1 MEAIKV
7 TLLVP
12 PKNDAF
18 EKVVF
23 RVLSTRPRTARGFAE
38 HGCTESLLLADSV
51 EKIDHRF
58 HGRKARA

>member
-23 RVLSTRPRTARGFAE
+23 RVLSTRPVPPRALPNMDARKVCFWPVAAGFNWEQLAE
-38 HGCTESLLLADSV
+38 SCMPL
-51 EKIDHRF
+51 
-58 HGRKARA
+58 